1 MLFNSLSFLVFISLF
16 IIVYFNTHGKVRLW
30 LCLLSSYLFYGW
42 WDHRFLILIVA
53 LTLIN
58 YYCGLHM
65 LDASDKRKKHSRKFL
80 WISII
85 SSLGILGFF
94 KYYNFFSSNIV
105 TILNDLGLNVDQ
117 LTIDIILPVGISFY
131 TFQTMSYT
139 IDIYRHQLQPEKSLL
154 KFSTFVAFFPQLV
167 AGPIVRASVFIP
179 QLRSD
184 RFPTTQDI
192 ITGLQWVIWGFFL
205 KVVVADSLALVVDV
219 RFDNPLNH
227 NALSLLIGVVFY
239 AFQIYG
245 DFAGYSLIA
254 IGIAKILGFHFPE
267 NFHKPY
273 FAANITEF
281 WRRWHISLSTWLRDY
296 LYFSLGG
303 NRHGRIKMYRNL
315 MITMILGGLWHGA
328 SWNFIIWGALHGIY
342 LIVHKLF
349 SRRKEQ
355 GWVDNTDSIKSPFF
369 VYSINIIKT
378 VFTFSLVC
386 LAWVFFRASDLN
398 DSLIILNKMTSFNDY
413 QFSAVPQKFH
423 VIKGFLIIS
432 FLLFIEAF
440 SSNRVILKLKEQQPY
455 LHLFFL
461 AFVMVL
467 IAFWGTFDN
476 SAFIY
481 FQF

>member
-1 MLFNSLSFLVFISLF
+1 MLFNSLTFLVFISLF
-16 IIVYFNTHGKVRLW
+16 IPAYFFTHGKVRLW

-42 WDHRFLILIVA
+42 WDYRFLLLILA

-58 YYCGLHM
+58 FYCGLHM
-65 LDASDKRKKHSRKFL
+65 LDASENRKKHSHKFL
-80 WISII
+80 WISML

-105 TILNDLGLNVDQ
+105 YMLNNFDINVDQ

-139 IDIYRHQLQPEKSLL
+139 IDIYRYQLKPEKSLL

-184 RFPTTQDI
+184 RFPTAQDI
-192 ITGLQWVIWGFFL
+192 IIGLQWVIWGFFL

-227 NALSLLIGVVFY
+227 NALSLLIGVIYY

-254 IGIAKILGFHFPE
+254 IGIARILGFHFPE

-273 FAANITEF
+273 FSSNITEF

-303 NRHGRIKMYRNL
+303 NRHGNFKMYRNL
-315 MITMILGGLWHGA
+315 LVTMILGGLWHGA
-328 SWNFIIWGALHGIY
+328 SWNFIIWGGLHGIY
-342 LIVHKLF
+342 LMVHKLF
-349 SRRKEQ
+349 SRVKDQ
-355 GWVDNTDSIKSPFF
+355 GQADSSARVKISVFAYP
-369 VYSINIIKT
+369 VNIMKI
-378 VFTFSLVC
+378 VFTFTLVC
-386 LAWVFFRASDLN
+386 IAWVFFRSTDLN
-398 DSLIILNKMTSFNDY
+398 DALIILEKIVYIDDY
-413 QFSAVPQKFH
+413 QFSGVPQKFH
-423 VIKGFLIIS
+423 VIKGFIVIA

-440 SSNRVILKLKEQQPY
+440 SSTTIILKLKEQQPY
-455 LHLFFL
+455 LHLLFS
-461 AFVMVL
+461 AFVLIL

>member
-1 MLFNSLSFLVFISLF
+1 MLFNSLTFLIFISLF
-16 IIVYFNTHGKVRLW
+16 IPAYFLTHGKVRLW

-42 WDHRFLILIVA
+42 WDYRFLLLIFA

-65 LDASDKRKKHSRKFL
+65 LDAAENRHRHSHKFI
-80 WISII
+80 WISML

-94 KYYNFFSSNIV
+94 KYFNFFSSNIV
-105 TILNDLGLNVDQ
+105 SLFNNLGINIDPLA
-117 LTIDIILPVGISFY
+117 IDIILPVGISFY

-139 IDIYRHQLQPEKSLL
+139 IDIYRYQIKPEKSLL

-184 RFPTTQDI
+184 RFPTTEDI

-219 RFDNPLNH
+219 RFENPLNH
-227 NALSLLIGVVFY
+227 NALSLLTGVIFY

-254 IGIAKILGFHFPE
+254 IGIARILGFHFPE

-273 FAANITEF
+273 FASSITEF

-296 LYFSLGG
+296 VYISLGG
-303 NRHGRIKMYRNL
+303 NRQGHFNMYRNL
-315 MITMILGGLWHGA
+315 MITMLLGGLWHGA
-328 SWNFIIWGALHGIY
+328 SWNFIIWGALHGFY
-342 LIVHKLF
+342 LLLDKF
-349 SRRKEQ
+349 FCK
-355 GWVDNTDSIKSPFF
+355 IKDGRSGRIKTSVF
-369 VYSINIIKT
+369 VYPVRLIKIL
-378 VFTFSLVC
+378 FTFTLVC
-386 LAWVFFRASDLN
+386 IAWVFFRAADLSDAL
-398 DSLIILNKMTSFNDY
+398 LILNKMVYFDDY
-413 QFSAVPQKFH
+413 QFSGVTQKFH
-423 VIKGFLIIS
+423 VIKGFMIIS
-432 FLLFIEAF
+432 FLLLIEAF
-440 SSNRVILKLKEQQPY
+440 SSTTIILSLKQRYPY
-455 LHLFFL
+455 LHLLFS
-461 AFVMVL
+461 AFVMIL

>member
-1 MLFNSLSFLVFISLF
+1 MLFNSLTFLVFISLF
-16 IIVYFNTHGKVRLW
+16 IFVYFNTYGKVRLW

-42 WDHRFLILIVA
+42 WDYRFLLLIIV

-65 LDASDKRKKHSRKFL
+65 LDASDKRKKHSHKFL
-80 WISII
+80 WISMI

-105 TILNDLGLNVDQ
+105 YILNNFDIQVDQ

-139 IDIYRHQLQPEKSLL
+139 IDIYRYQLKPEESLL

-179 QLRSD
+179 QLKSD
-184 RFPTTQDI
+184 RFPMVQDI

-227 NALSLLIGVVFY
+227 NALSLLIGVVYY

-254 IGIAKILGFHFPE
+254 IGIARILGFHFPE

-273 FAANITEF
+273 FASNISEF

-303 NRHGRIKMYRNL
+303 NRQGRFKMYRNL
-315 MITMILGGLWHGA
+315 MLTMILGGLWHGA
-328 SWNFIIWGALHGIY
+328 SWNFIIWGGLHGIY

-349 SRRKEQ
+349 SRVKKQDGSGNSGRFM
-355 GWVDNTDSIKSPFF
+355 SPLF
-369 VYSINIIKT
+369 VYPVNIIKI

-386 LAWVFFRASDLN
+386 IAWVFFRSSALN
-398 DSLIILNKMTSFNDY
+398 DSLIILDKMTYFDDY
-413 QFSAVPQKFH
+413 QFAGVPQKFH
-423 VIKGFLIIS
+423 VVKGFLIIS
-432 FLLFIEAF
+432 FLLLIEAF

-455 LHLFFL
+455 LHLLFSV
-461 AFVMVL
+461 FVMVL
-467 IAFWGTFDN
+467 IAFLGTFDN